1 MPPSH
6 HLGSAISKSSTN
18 GPQLSRR
25 PSPRWQLTAA
35 ATTCARHAS
44 FCDEGYG
51 DAIDMLGIAFRRAVL
66 DGFVGRWLIGPIEC
80 GSDLVTSRAQSMN
93 SRATGLMVLF
103 LRVTTAIANG
113 ATGRSIGS
121 IFSANLFAWNCR
133 RPSPKWPM
141 KRPLSSN

>member
-1 MPPSH
+1 MPLSH
-6 HLGSAISKSSTN
+6 DIGSAISRLSTN

-25 PSPRWQLTAA
+25 PSPRCQLAAA
-35 ATTCARHAS
+35 ATSCASHAS
-44 FCDEGYG
+44 FCDEGYV
-51 DAIDMLGIAFRRAVL
+51 DAIDMLGRAFRRAVL
-66 DGFVGRWLIGPIEC
+66 DGFVGRWLISPVER

-93 SRATGLMVLF
+93 SCATGLMVLF

-121 IFSANLFAWNCR
+121 IFSANLFSWNCR
-133 RPSPKWPM
+133 RLSPKWPM